1 MLLSRGARLRRSF
14 PCLAALGLAAG
25 LAGPAP
31 AQDSD
36 PLAWSTQAARGAF
49 ALCLSDA
56 PDAGTVAE
64 HGEIWGWPRFSGY
77 LQHPKGYE
85 REAGGESRRSFTA
98 GTKSA
103 FVELGVQSGV
113 VSAVEPA
120 RIHYFRCDL
129 AADQRVD
136 QDLAAYFTGLYGP
149 PISKTDEATVW
160 LKAEAGASVTA
171 DDAAS
176 DDDAIKPV
184 ISAAVGAKVTR
195 VELSHQLGLDRAK
208 MTIFENAPPS

>member
-1 MLLSRGARLRRSF
+1 MPASRGARLSLSTLI
-14 PCLAALGLAAG
+14 PALVAAAG
-25 LAGPAP
+25 LAAPAW

-49 ALCLSDA
+49 DLCRSDA

-64 HGEIWGWPRFSGY
+64 HGEIWGWPRFTGY

-103 FVELGVQSGV
+103 FVELGVQSGLV
-113 VSAVEPA
+113 ASAEPA
-120 RIHYFRCDL
+120 HIHYFRCDL
-129 AADQRVD
+129 AADQLVD
-136 QDLAAYFTGLYGP
+136 ADLAAYFTGLYGP
-149 PISKTDEATVW
+149 PISKTGGATVW
-160 LKAEAGASVTA
+160 LKAEAGAAVTA

-176 DDDAIKPV
+176 DDTAIKPV

-195 VELSHQLGLDRAK
+195 VELTHELGLDRAK
-208 MTIFENAPPS
+208 LTIFENTPAS